1 MEQGEFILRLSLHG
15 TVKKVKITNPEQ
27 KTVTDL
33 KNVARSA
40 FKIPTIDK
48 DNNPLEVKL
57 SRKNTGMEIHERD
70 KNNKIQYL
78 SSFGFE
84 DGEFISA
91 SVRVVAG

>member
-1 MEQGEFILRLSLHG
+1 MTTGEFILRLSLHG

-27 KTVTDL
+27 KTVSDL

-40 FKIPTIDK
+40 FKIPNIDN

-57 SRKNTGMEIHERD
+57 SRKSTGMEINERD
-70 KNNKIQYL
+70 KNNKVQYL
-78 SSFGFE
+78 SSFDFE

>member
-1 MEQGEFILRLSLHG
+1 MNESEFVLRLSLHG

-33 KNVARSA
+33 KNATRSA
-40 FKIPTIDK
+40 FKIPNLDK

-57 SRKNTGMEIHERD
+57 SRKTTGMEIHEKD
-70 KNNKIQYL
+70 KGSNVQYL
-78 SSFGFE
+78 SSFEFE
-84 DGEFISA
+84 DSEFISV

>member
-1 MEQGEFILRLSLHG
+1 MSKEEFILRISLHG

-33 KNVARSA
+33 KNVTRTA
-40 FKIPTIDK
+40 FKIPNIDK
-48 DNNPLEVKL
+48 DNNPLEIKL
-57 SRKNTGMEIHERD
+57 SRKSTGMEIQERSKD
-70 KNNKIQYL
+70 NKIQYL

>member
-1 MEQGEFILRLSLHG
+1 MEQGEFILRISLHG

-33 KNVARSA
+33 KNVSRAA
-40 FKIPTIDK
+40 FKIPHIDK

-57 SRKNTGMEIHERD
+57 SRKTTGTEIQERD
-70 KNNKIQYL
+70 KNNKILYL

>member
-1 MEQGEFILRLSLHG
+1 MAQEEFILRLSLHG

-40 FKIPTIDK
+40 FKIPNIDK

-78 SSFGFE
+78 SSFDFE